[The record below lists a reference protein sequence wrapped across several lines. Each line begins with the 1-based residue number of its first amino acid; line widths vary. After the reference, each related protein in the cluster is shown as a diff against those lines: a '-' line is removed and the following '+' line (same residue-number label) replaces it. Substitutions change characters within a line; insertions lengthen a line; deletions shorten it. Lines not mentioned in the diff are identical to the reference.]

1 MLFRS
6 KPLIP
11 LSQKPCSEK
20 PFCHVV
26 ILQDLDSFG
35 GGLDAM
41 DNEPV
46 VNGFAEE
53 VGYVKIIYAA
63 SYGGNVC

>member
-1 MLFRS
+1 
-6 KPLIP
+6 
-11 LSQKPCSEK
+11 
-20 PFCHVV
+20 
-26 ILQDLDSFG
+26 
-35 GGLDAM
+35 M

-63 SYGGNVC
+63 SYGGDVC